1 MLADETIEAQIL
13 ALSHSASDLSV
24 GLQCMDINEVLLQS
38 LKLQKLADEFGA
50 DLLSQTAQAM
60 TQAAETGNLEAARLL
75 EPQLRTSLN
84 QAAQLLLQPFS
95 ESL

>member
-13 ALSHSASDLSV
+13 ALSHTASDLSV
-24 GLQCMDINEVLLQS
+24 GLQCMDINEVQLQS
-38 LKLQKLADEFGA
+38 LRLKKLADEFGA
-50 DLLSQTAQAM
+50 DLLSLTAQAM
-60 TQAAETGNLEAARLL
+60 AQAAESGNLEAACLL

-95 ESL
+95 PT